1 MNIFGKRLKELRIE
15 ANLSRE
21 KLANALSVS
30 VRQISYWETG
40 QRQCDFNTLIKIA
53 DFFSVSIDYL
63 LGRTDF

>member
-40 QRQCDFNTLIKIA
+40 QRQCDFNMLIKIA

>member
-1 MNIFGKRLKELRIE
+1 MNIFGIRLKELRTD
-15 ANLSRE
+15 ANMSRE
-21 KLANALSVS
+21 KLADALAVS

-40 QRQCDFNTLIKIA
+40 QRQCDFNMLIKIA